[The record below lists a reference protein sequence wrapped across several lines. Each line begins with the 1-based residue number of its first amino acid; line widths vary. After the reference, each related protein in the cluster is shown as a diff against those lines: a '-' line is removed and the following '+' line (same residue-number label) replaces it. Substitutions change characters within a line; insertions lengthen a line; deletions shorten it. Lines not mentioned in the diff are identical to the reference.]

1 MILALG
7 NGNKTMADP
16 IVQMELDEI
25 NEERKALGLAPLT
38 DIAEARKWNAGPKE
52 KAEPET
58 EETAAPAE
66 VDKDGQGE
74 TVKPADAEIPVAAA
88 PVGGEAVDV
97 QALKSEIQE
106 LKGKLQSARTE
117 EGRVS
122 KLDKLL
128 KEAVARAEAAE
139 ARAEQAEA
147 KAEEFERKAKG
158 GGIRSYLT
166 PEQLEAVDDGLLEGF
181 DKALS
186 DMRKELMRGAKE
198 EVGSTRE
205 LLQQRIDAEEKRAA
219 EEAQNNQRLL
229 QQRISDMWRDK
240 IAPVIPAEVYGKF
253 QGNPKWAL
261 WSGKAYAGT
270 TRGAVFNSAVASLDH
285 DAAIEQLQNFM
296 AFAGIEVPAKGTKP
310 PLRVDESNGQQTVDS
325 GQNKPRT
332 YFADAVKPV
341 YDGFFK
347 GSRLPSG
354 WTQKQFM
361 DWADEIDL
369 ALSQGRVVERNTG
382 KPVMTL

>member
-52 KAEPET
+52 KAEPEKQ
-58 EETAAPAE
+58 ETAAPAE
-66 VDKDGQGE
+66 VGEDGQGE
-74 TVKPADAEIPVAAA
+74 TVKPADAEIPVANA
-88 PVGGEAVDV
+88 PVAGEVVDV
-97 QALKSEIQE
+97 PALKREIEE

-139 ARAEQAEA
+139 AKAEQAEA

-166 PEQLEAVDDGLLEGF
+166 PEQLQAADEGILEGF

-186 DMRKELMRGAKE
+186 DMRKELIRGTKE

-240 IAPVIPAEVYGKF
+240 ISPVIPAEVYGKF
-253 QGNPKWAL
+253 QGNPKWAI
-261 WSGKAYAGT
+261 WSGKPYAGT

-310 PLRVDESNGQQTVDS
+310 PLRVDESKGQQTVDS
-325 GQNKPRT
+325 GQNKQKT

-361 DWADEIDL
+361 EWADEIDL